1 MATPPSPYNATV
13 KVGIDAR
20 ALLSERTGIGV
31 YTEEIARGLSAISG
45 IEVILFAPKEI
56 PPAAVPPGV
65 RTRTDRH
72 PFGTV
77 WVQTL
82 LPRRA
87 AEERVDVLLSAVT
100 IAPARLSI
108 PSVPVVHDLTPLTH
122 PEWHR
127 RKTVVAFLPWIEKTL
142 ERAARVIAV
151 SPATAAELAARFPD
165 VRDRIAVIPHG
176 VDPRFSADAAAEGE
190 AEAVRRQY
198 TGGRPYVLCF
208 ATLEPRKNLG
218 ALVAALERL
227 WRQDENRPDLLLAG
241 GAGWKSET
249 LAAAID
255 ASAYRGRIHRPG
267 YVPADAVPALF
278 RAAEAFCY
286 PSHAEG
292 FGLPVLEAMAC
303 GTPAVISTAPA
314 LLELAGDAALSA
326 PAEDVGRLAEAL
338 ASMLDD
344 PATRRRCSE
353 RGLARAAA
361 FRWSDAARMTA
372 DVLRASCAARSA
384 A

>member
-1 MATPPSPYNATV
+1 MRAPPSPYNAAV

-56 PPAAVPPGV
+56 PRGAVPPGV

-82 LPRRA
+82 LPRRL

-100 IAPARLSI
+100 IAPVRLSI

-127 RKTVVAFLPWIEKTL
+127 RKTVVAFLPWIEKTI

-165 VRDRIAVIPHG
+165 VRDRITVIPHG
-176 VDPRFSADAAAEGE
+176 VGPRFSADAAAGE
-190 AEAVRRQY
+190 AEAIRREY
-198 TGGRPYVLCF
+198 TQGRPYVLSF

-218 ALVAALERL
+218 ALVAAFERL
-227 WRQDENRPDLLLAG
+227 WRDDENRPDLLLAG

-249 LAAAID
+249 LAAAI
-255 ASAYRGRIHRPG
+255 AGSPHRGKIHRPG
-267 YVPADAVPALF
+267 YVAAEAVPALF

-314 LLELAGDAALSA
+314 LLDLAGDAALSV

-338 ASMLDD
+338 ASVLDD
-344 PATRRRCSE
+344 PAIRRRCSE
-353 RGLARAAA
+353 RGLARAAL
-361 FRWSDAARMTA
+361 FRWSDAAQRTSEA
-372 DVLRASCAARSA
+372 LRVACAARSA